1 MKDDYLRKG
10 MKFVDERDA
19 KLKIRNGTY
28 LTSLLRD
35 NLDNRST
42 LCKFYTQV
50 MINKNRQACY
60 VRKGGM
66 IALYVD
72 RVR

>member
-1 MKDDYLRKG
+1 MRDDYLRKG

-19 KLKIRNGTY
+19 KAKIFNGTY
-28 LTSLLRD
+28 LTALLRD
-35 NLDNRST
+35 NLENREI
-42 LCKFYTQV
+42 LVKFNTQV
-50 MINKNRQACY
+50 MLNKNRQACY